1 MTIGNI
7 TSQFLIKSLSG
18 LANNSDSIAPMAAK
32 DLIADLAIVDTYL
45 KEGRKDDA
53 IEKGIEEI
61 GTSCIWLFGIPVIK
75 KIMDKTL
82 YPMFGLKPDLD
93 LRVIEN
99 KEKFKLIKNSIKEND
114 SALKDQKNIFNT
126 LGEKCK
132 FLNKF
137 ELPFTNKQMY
147 KGMFY
152 AKFLTATATCAFA
165 LNKLITYK
173 QKMTEKRLER
183 DYYKEN
189 ASKILLNESIKD
201 NESYSTFTGKKNK
214 NVSFKGLPDVL
225 KSFIYNPINNT
236 MILDGTITATRLSK
250 ARKGEKLEV
259 AFRELFSFGFI
270 YGIAKPIQKGFEAI
284 GNKLGLPIKADPNVI
299 FTKDLQE
306 KIKNSKDDI
315 QNLLNSKDASIE
327 VLKLN
332 PKSDLA
338 DLLEKS
344 GNIKLL
350 KDKKDSVNAISRFKE
365 MNSDDIKNTLKNIL
379 ELENVKD
386 LGKVKAFKTF
396 AVLGNV
402 IIAILAMGKLQPKL
416 NILLR
421 KINNNGD
428 NRNPA
433 IVAKQKEIEA
443 KMSEN

>member
-1 MTIGNI
+1 
-7 TSQFLIKSLSG
+7 
-18 LANNSDSIAPMAAK
+18 
-32 DLIADLAIVDTYL
+32 
-45 KEGRKDDA
+45 
-53 IEKGIEEI
+53 
-61 GTSCIWLFGIPVIK
+61 
-75 KIMDKTL
+75 
-82 YPMFGLKPDLD
+82 MFGLKPDLD

-99 KEKFKLIKNSIKEND
+99 KEKFELVKNSIKEND
-114 SALKDQKNIFNT
+114 SVLKEQKNIFNS

-165 LNKLITYK
+165 LAKLITYK

-189 ASKILLNESIKD
+189 ASKILLNENIKD
-201 NESYSTFTGKKNK
+201 NESYSTFTGKKDK

-225 KSFIYNPINNT
+225 KTFLYNPINNT
-236 MILDGTITATRLSK
+236 MILDGTIMTTRLNK
-250 ARKGEKLEV
+250 ARKGERLEV

-284 GNKLGLPIKADPNVI
+284 GKKFGLPIKADPNVI
-299 FTKDLQE
+299 FTKDLQN
-306 KIKNSKDDI
+306 KIKNSKGDI
-315 QNLLNSKDASIE
+315 QNLLNSKDASLE

-332 PKSDLA
+332 PKDDLA
-338 DLLEKS
+338 ELLEKS

-350 KDKKDSVNAISRFKE
+350 KDKEGTSAAISRFKE
-365 MNSDDIKNTLKNIL
+365 MSSDDIKNTLKNIL

-386 LGKVKAFKTF
+386 LSKVKAFKTF

-421 KINNNGD
+421 KMNNNGD

-433 IVAKQKEIEA
+433 IIAKQKEIEA
-443 KMSEN
+443 KMGET